1 MASESRLETPCWFV
15 LNHIR
20 IAFQDTARKAIE
32 RFNACQ
38 DSSLELFAPTYVVK
52 EKKNN
57 TINSLNEV
65 EGFLNDFK
73 HFKRYIH
80 LYKFFK

>member
-1 MASESRLETPCWFV
+1 MDERLFY
-15 LNHIR
+15 R
-20 IAFQDTARKAIE
+20 
-32 RFNACQ
+32 
-38 DSSLELFAPTYVVK
+38 SAPDNPEAPPPPPKKNKINFK

-57 TINSLNEV
+57 TIKSLNEV

-73 HFKRYIH
+73 HFKRYVH

>member
-1 MASESRLETPCWFV
+1 MHSKLIMAKNTL
-15 LNHIR
+15 
-20 IAFQDTARKAIE
+20 IE
-32 RFNACQ
+32 RT
-38 DSSLELFAPTYVVK
+38 DSMDERLFYRYTPDKPESPPSPPKNTPKKNKIDFK

-57 TINSLNEV
+57 TIKSLNQV

>member
-1 MASESRLETPCWFV
+1 MEERLFYRSNPNNSEKTPPP
-15 LNHIR
+15 NKKK
-20 IAFQDTARKAIE
+20 RKKID
-32 RFNACQ
+32 F
-38 DSSLELFAPTYVVK
+38 K

-57 TINSLNEV
+57 TINSLHEV

-73 HFKRYIH
+73 HFKRYVH

>member
-1 MASESRLETPCWFV
+1 MDERLFY
-15 LNHIR
+15 R
-20 IAFQDTARKAIE
+20 
-32 RFNACQ
+32 
-38 DSSLELFAPTYVVK
+38 SAPDNPEAPPPPSKKNKINFK

-57 TINSLNEV
+57 TIKSLNEV

-73 HFKRYIH
+73 HFKRYVH

>member
-1 MASESRLETPCWFV
+1 MEERLFYRSNPNNSETPPPPPNKKPKKKINF
-15 LNHIR
+15 
-20 IAFQDTARKAIE
+20 
-32 RFNACQ
+32 
-38 DSSLELFAPTYVVK
+38 K

-73 HFKRYIH
+73 HFKRYVH

>member
-1 MASESRLETPCWFV
+1 MDERLFY
-15 LNHIR
+15 R
-20 IAFQDTARKAIE
+20 
-32 RFNACQ
+32 
-38 DSSLELFAPTYVVK
+38 SAPDKVEPPPPPPKNKPKKNKIDFK

-57 TINSLNEV
+57 TIKSLNEV

>member
-1 MASESRLETPCWFV
+1 MDERLFY
-15 LNHIR
+15 R
-20 IAFQDTARKAIE
+20 
-32 RFNACQ
+32 
-38 DSSLELFAPTYVVK
+38 SAPDKVDPPPPPPKNRSKKNKIDFK

-57 TINSLNEV
+57 TIKSLNQV

-80 LYKFFK
+80 Q